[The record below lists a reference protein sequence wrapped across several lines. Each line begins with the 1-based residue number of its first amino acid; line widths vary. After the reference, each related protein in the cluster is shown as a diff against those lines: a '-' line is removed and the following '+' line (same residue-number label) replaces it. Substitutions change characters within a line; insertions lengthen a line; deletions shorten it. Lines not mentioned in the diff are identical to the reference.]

1 MQFEHLVEINDLGN
15 PAVADLT
22 REEIW
27 FGLLYRAEDPAFFL
41 PGLDTCEIVSRG
53 ERELVRNLNFGPTV
67 VRDRVT
73 FEPLEWMCFEI
84 EPGHGHAGGRLT
96 IRIEEP
102 APNALFLRFLYR
114 TTLAEGAASDGVPVA
129 EYVKSAYEDSDIE
142 MVRLI
147 RQIAE
152 QARLQ

>member
-22 REEIW
+22 REEVW
-27 FGLLYRAEDPAFFL
+27 FGLLYRAEDPAAFL
-41 PGLDTCEIVSRG
+41 PGLDQCRIVERSD
-53 ERELVRNLNFGPTV
+53 RELVRDLDFGATT

-84 EPGHGHAGGRLT
+84 EPGAEHAGGSLR
-96 IRIEEP
+96 ISIEEP
-102 APNALFLRFLYR
+102 RPMALFLRFLYR
-114 TTLAEGAASDGVPVA
+114 TTLAEGTASDGVAVA

-142 MVRLI
+142 TVRLI
-147 RQIAE
+147 RRIAE
-152 QARLQ
+152 QARPH

>member
-1 MQFEHLVEINDLGN
+1 MNDLGN

-22 REEIW
+22 REELW
-27 FGLLYRAEDPAFFL
+27 FGLLYRAEDPVVFL
-41 PGLDTCEIVSRG
+41 PGLDACAILSRG
-53 ERELVRNLNFGPTV
+53 ERELVRELSFGPTL

-84 EPGHGHAGGRLT
+84 EPSIRHAGGSLT

-102 APNALFLRFLYR
+102 EPRALFLRFHYR
-114 TTLAEGAASDGVPVA
+114 TTLAEGSVSDGIAVA

-142 MVRLI
+142 TVRLI
-147 RQIAE
+147 RRIAE
-152 QARLQ
+152 QSRPQ